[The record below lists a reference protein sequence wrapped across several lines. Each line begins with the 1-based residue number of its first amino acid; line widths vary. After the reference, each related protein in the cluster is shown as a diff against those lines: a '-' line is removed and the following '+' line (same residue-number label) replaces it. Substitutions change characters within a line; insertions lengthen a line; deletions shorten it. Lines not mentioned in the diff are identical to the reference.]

1 MSFMSGEGGP
11 FFVDTNVLVYA
22 YDRTAGAKHE
32 RARELLSGLWQRR
45 DGRLS
50 IQVLQEF
57 YVTTT
62 QKLARPLDSERAS
75 NIISDLAEWTTH
87 RPTVGT
93 VLGAMRIQT
102 HHRISFWDAL
112 IVASAVELGCP
123 TIWSEDLNPG
133 QSYESVKVANPFV
146 GLPAPH

>member
-1 MSFMSGEGGP
+1 MSDEGGP
-11 FFVDTNVLVYA
+11 FFADINVLVYA

-32 RARELLSGLWQRR
+32 RAAELLSGLWQRR

-75 NIISDLAEWTTH
+75 KIMSDLAEWTTH

-93 VLGAMRIQT
+93 VLSAIRIQT
-102 HHRISFWDAL
+102 RHHLSFWDAL

-123 TIWSEDLNPG
+123 TILSDT
-133 QSYESVKVANPFV
+133 
-146 GLPAPH
+146 